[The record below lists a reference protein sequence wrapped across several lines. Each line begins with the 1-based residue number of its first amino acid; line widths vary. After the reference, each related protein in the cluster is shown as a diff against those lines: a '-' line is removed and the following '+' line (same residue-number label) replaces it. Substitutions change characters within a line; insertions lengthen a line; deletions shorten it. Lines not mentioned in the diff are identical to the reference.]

1 MCKYQFQIEDYVK
14 NGKERAEIEVV
25 LFKDSKHKSKFK
37 RLFNTN
43 GQNKYFVDNAECSL
57 KKYLEHVA
65 QFNIQIN
72 NLCQFLPQDR
82 VQDFAKMNPQE
93 LLHNTQSSVCSTEC
107 ADMFEKLKQ
116 LRAQQKGD
124 GGALITQMSKLNE
137 NEGKV
142 ARYVAGTHQTDNQ
155 FSII

>member
-1 MCKYQFQIEDYVK
+1 MIE
-14 NGKERAEIEVV
+14 IQ
-25 LFKDSKHKSKFK
+25 LFKDSKKKAKFK
-37 RLFNTN
+37 RTFNTN
-43 GQNKYFVDNAECSL
+43 GQNKYFVDNVEYSL

-65 QFNIQIN
+65 LYNIQIT

-93 LLHNTQSSVCSTEC
+93 LLHNTQSSVCAPLCGEL
-107 ADMFEKLKQ
+107 FEKLKQ

-124 GGALITQMSKLNE
+124 GNTLIQQVSKLSE

-142 ARYVAGTHQTDNQ
+142 AR
-155 FSII
+155 

>member
-1 MCKYQFQIEDYVK
+1 MIE
-14 NGKERAEIEVV
+14 IV
-25 LFKDSKHKSKFK
+25 LYKDSKHKSKFR
-37 RLFNTN
+37 RLFNIN
-43 GQNKYFVDNAECSL
+43 GQNKYYVDNVECTN

-93 LLHNTQSSVCSTEC
+93 LLHNTQSSVCSPEC
-107 ADMFEKLKQ
+107 SEMFEKLKL

-124 GGALITQMSKLNE
+124 GNTLVTQISLLNE
-137 NEGKV
+137 SEGRV
-142 ARYVAGTHQTDNQ
+142 PR
-155 FSII
+155 

>member
-1 MCKYQFQIEDYVK
+1 M
-14 NGKERAEIEVV
+14 
-25 LFKDSKHKSKFK
+25 
-37 RLFNTN
+37 FNTN
-43 GQNKYFVDNAECSL
+43 GQNQYFVDNAECSL

-93 LLHNTQSSVCSTEC
+93 LLHNTQTSVCSPEC
-107 ADMFEKLKQ
+107 GELFEKLKE

-124 GGALITQMSKLNE
+124 GNALLTHISKLNE

-142 ARYVAGTHQTDNQ
+142 AR
-155 FSII
+155 

>member
-1 MCKYQFQIEDYVK
+1 MFTI
-14 NGKERAEIEVV
+14 
-25 LFKDSKHKSKFK
+25 
-37 RLFNTN
+37 N
-43 GQNKYFVDNAECSL
+43 GQNKYYVDDTECPY

-93 LLHNTQSSVCSTEC
+93 LLHNTQTSVCTPEC
-107 ADMFEKLKQ
+107 GELFEQLKG

-124 GGALITQMSKLNE
+124 GNTLVTQMSKLSE

-142 ARYVAGTHQTDNQ
+142 AR
-155 FSII
+155 